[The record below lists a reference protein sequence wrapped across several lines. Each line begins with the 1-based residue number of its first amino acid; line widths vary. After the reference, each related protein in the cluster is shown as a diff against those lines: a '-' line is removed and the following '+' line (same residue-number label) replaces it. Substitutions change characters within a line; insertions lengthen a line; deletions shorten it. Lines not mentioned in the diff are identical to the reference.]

1 MARWPSQPVTDDLK
15 LQLHRQ
21 HCGAVMTWEINC
33 DMGEAYGLY
42 EMGDDEGIMPFITVA
57 NVACG
62 FHAAD
67 PMVMRKTVQ
76 LAKRFGVKVGA
87 HPSLPDREGFG
98 RREMKMRPEEITN
111 AVIYQVGALKG
122 FLEAE
127 GLPLNHIK
135 PHGSLYGMSAK
146 DPVVATAIA
155 DAASVFGV
163 PLYGMSGTHHETH
176 YAGRGVS
183 FVGEF
188 YADLDYGSDGFLL
201 ITREHKPVEAA
212 EAARRVL
219 RAMNEGKVRAING
232 QDFPVRARSVC
243 VHSDTP
249 GAVAVAKAVRDAL
262 RPAQAAQ

>member
-1 MARWPSQPVTDDLK
+1 MAGGRLSDWE
-15 LQLHRQ
+15 
-21 HCGAVMTWEINC
+21 AVMAWEINC

-67 PMVMRKTVQ
+67 PMVMRRTVR

-87 HPSLPDREGFG
+87 HPSLPDREGC
-98 RREMKMRPEEITN
+98 
-111 AVIYQVGALKG
+111 YQVGALKG

-127 GLPLNHIK
+127 GLALNHIK

-146 DPVVATAIA
+146 DPVVAAAIA
-155 DAASVFGV
+155 EAASVFGV

-176 YAGRGVS
+176 YARSGVA

-188 YADLDYGSDGFLL
+188 YADLDYGPDGFLL
-201 ITREHKPVEAA
+201 ITREHHAVEPA

-219 RAMNEGKVRAING
+219 RAMNEGKVRATNG
-232 QDFPVRARSVC
+232 QDFSVRAQSVC

-249 GAVAVAKAVRDAL
+249 GALAVAKAVHEAL
-262 RPAQAAQ
+262 LPGRSELKTG

>member
-1 MARWPSQPVTDDLK
+1 MAWD
-15 LQLHRQ
+15 
-21 HCGAVMTWEINC
+21 INC
-33 DMGEAYGLY
+33 DMGEAFGLY
-42 EMGDDEGIMPFITVA
+42 KMGDDEGIMPFITVA

-67 PMVMRKTVQ
+67 PMVMRQTVR

-98 RREMKMRPEEITN
+98 RREMKMRPDEITN

-135 PHGSLYGMSAK
+135 PHGALYGMAAR
-146 DPVVATAIA
+146 DAAVAGAIA
-155 DAASVFGV
+155 DAAAVFGV
-163 PLYGMSGTHHETH
+163 PLYGMSGTQHEAV
-176 YAGRGVS
+176 YPSRGLP

-188 YADLDYGSDGFLL
+188 YADLDYGPDGFLV
-201 ITREHKPVEAA
+201 ITREHEAVEPGV
-212 EAARRVL
+212 AARRVL
-219 RAMNEGKVRAING
+219 RALKEGKVRALDG
-232 QDFPVRARSVC
+232 RDVPVRAQSVC

-249 GAVAVAKAVRDAL
+249 GAVAVARAVYDAL
-262 RPAQAAQ
+262 RPARAAD

>member
-1 MARWPSQPVTDDLK
+1 MTLSASMAMLK
-15 LQLHRQ
+15 ERL
-21 HCGAVMTWEINC
+21 GAVMTWEINC

-42 EMGDDEGIMPFITVA
+42 EMGDDEGIMPYITVA

-67 PMVMRKTVQ
+67 PMVMRRTVQ
-76 LAKRFGVKVGA
+76 LAKRLGVKVGA

-188 YADLDYGSDGFLL
+188 YADLDYGADGFLL

-249 GAVAVAKAVRDAL
+249 GAVAVAKAVHDAL

>member
-1 MARWPSQPVTDDLK
+1 
-15 LQLHRQ
+15 
-21 HCGAVMTWEINC
+21 MTWEINC

-67 PMVMRKTVQ
+67 PMVMRRTVQ

-146 DPVVATAIA
+146 DPIVATAIA

-188 YADLDYGSDGFLL
+188 YADLDYGADGFLL
-201 ITREHKPVEAA
+201 ITRKHKPVEAA

-249 GAVAVAKAVRDAL
+249 GAVAVAKAVHDAL

>member
-1 MARWPSQPVTDDLK
+1 MAWD
-15 LQLHRQ
+15 
-21 HCGAVMTWEINC
+21 INC
-33 DMGEAYGLY
+33 DMGEAFGLY
-42 EMGDDEGIMPFITVA
+42 KMGDDEGIMPFITVA

-67 PMVMRKTVQ
+67 PMVMRQTVQ

-135 PHGSLYGMSAK
+135 PHGSLYGMAAK
-146 DPVVATAIA
+146 DATVAAAVA
-155 DAASVFGV
+155 DAAAVFGV
-163 PLYGMSGTHHETH
+163 PLYGMSGTQHEAI
-176 YAGRGVS
+176 YPGRGLA

-188 YADLDYGSDGFLL
+188 YADLDYGPDGFLV
-201 ITREHKPVEAA
+201 ITREHAA
-212 EAARRVL
+212 VDPGEAARRVL
-219 RAMNEGKVRAING
+219 RAMVESKVQTLDGRDVSVRA
-232 QDFPVRARSVC
+232 QSVC

-249 GAVAVAKAVRDAL
+249 GSVAVAEAVFKAL
-262 RPAQAAQ
+262 RPAKAAE

>member
-1 MARWPSQPVTDDLK
+1 MLERDTVGQHGLLK
-15 LQLHRQ
+15 ERL
-21 HCGAVMTWEINC
+21 GAVMTWEINC

-111 AVIYQVGALKG
+111 AIIYQVGALKG

-135 PHGSLYGMSAK
+135 PHGALYGMSAK
-146 DPVVATAIA
+146 DPVVAAAIA

-188 YADLDYGSDGFLL
+188 YADLDYGFDGFLL
-201 ITREHKPVEAA
+201 ITREHKPVESA

-249 GAVAVAKAVRDAL
+249 GAVAVAKAVHDAL

>member
-1 MARWPSQPVTDDLK
+1 
-15 LQLHRQ
+15 
-21 HCGAVMTWEINC
+21 MTWTINC

-42 EMGDDEGIMPFITVA
+42 TMGDDEGIMPFITVA

-67 PMVMRKTVQ
+67 PMVMRRTVQ

-98 RREMKMRPEEITN
+98 RREMKMRPDEIAN

-127 GLPLNHIK
+127 GVTLNHIK
-135 PHGSLYGMSAK
+135 PHGALYGMAAK
-146 DPVVATAIA
+146 DAAVAGAIA
-155 DAASVFGV
+155 EAAAVFGV
-163 PLYGMSGTHHETH
+163 PLYGLAGTEHEAV
-176 YAGRGVS
+176 YPRNGMP

-188 YADLDYGSDGFLL
+188 YADLDYGPDGFLV
-201 ITREHKPVEAA
+201 ITREHAA
-212 EAARRVL
+212 VDPAAARRVL
-219 RAMNEGKVRAING
+219 RAMHDGKVRTLDG
-232 QDFPVRARSVC
+232 SDVPVRAQSVC

-249 GAVAVAKAVRDAL
+249 GSVAVARAVFEIL
-262 RPAQAAQ
+262 QPARAAE

>member
-1 MARWPSQPVTDDLK
+1 
-15 LQLHRQ
+15 
-21 HCGAVMTWEINC
+21 
-33 DMGEAYGLY
+33 
-42 EMGDDEGIMPFITVA
+42 MGDDEGIMPCITVA
-57 NVACG
+57 NGGCG
-62 FHAAD
+62 FHGAD
-67 PMVMRKTVQ
+67 PMVMRRTVQ

-155 DAASVFGV
+155 EAASVFGV

-176 YAGRGVS
+176 YAGSGAAVA
-183 FVGEF
+183 GDA
-188 YADLDYGSDGFLL
+188 YADLHYRPPRFPFLPPP
-201 ITREHKPVEAA
+201 H
-212 EAARRVL
+212 
-219 RAMNEGKVRAING
+219 
-232 QDFPVRARSVC
+232 Q
-243 VHSDTP
+243 
-249 GAVAVAKAVRDAL
+249 AL
-262 RPAQAAQ
+262 QPPPA

>member
-1 MARWPSQPVTDDLK
+1 VA
-15 LQLHRQ
+15 
-21 HCGAVMTWEINC
+21 WEINC

-67 PMVMRKTVQ
+67 PMVMRRTVR

-249 GAVAVAKAVRDAL
+249 GAVAVAKAVHDAL

>member
-1 MARWPSQPVTDDLK
+1 MA
-15 LQLHRQ
+15 
-21 HCGAVMTWEINC
+21 WEINC

-67 PMVMRKTVQ
+67 PMVMGRTVR
-76 LAKRFGVKVGA
+76 LARRFGVKVGA

-155 DAASVFGV
+155 EAASVFGV

-176 YAGRGVS
+176 YAKSGAA

-188 YADLDYGSDGFLL
+188 YADLDYGPDGFLI
-201 ITREHKPVEAA
+201 ITREHHAVEPA
-212 EAARRVL
+212 EAAGRVL
-219 RAMNEGKVRAING
+219 RAMNEGKVRATNG
-232 QDFPVRARSVC
+232 QDFSVRAQSVC

-249 GAVAVAKAVRDAL
+249 GALAVAKAVHEAL
-262 RPAQAAQ
+262 RPARAAE